1 MSGEESFDTFG
12 SLSRETLYE
21 VVDALMETER
31 DDLATRFLLHM
42 VDRDP
47 SEAPAWCRLG
57 HVYQSRL
64 DVSKAKEAYL
74 HAADADKD
82 SIDGWVGLC
91 LLYLDDG
98 DRRGARRIYNRR
110 LRGNKAFKRRWHAAG
125 MSYDDI
131 AISMEVELAVL
142 CAAAFKPRS
151 IDVLLRLAN
160 ITLHIHEDLPTTR
173 SIYQRV
179 ISKDPESLYA
189 WLGLGDMY
197 MTEYD
202 LDMAR
207 AAFEKATE
215 IAPSDSRPWLKLGIV
230 QHYLDEYD
238 DAEKS
243 YRTALDL
250 TPDDPAIMINLAN
263 TLELMGRTEEADE
276 LRHMSISLILSNGY
290 EQAFRN

>member
-21 VVDALMETER
+21 VVAALIETER
-31 DDLATRFLLHM
+31 DDLAMKFLLHI

-57 HVYQSRL
+57 HVYQSRF

-82 SIDGWVGLC
+82 NIDGWVGLC

-98 DRRGARRIYNRR
+98 DRRGAKRIYDKR

-131 AISMEVELAVL
+131 AVSMQVELAVL
-142 CAAAFKPRS
+142 CAAAFKPRN

-160 ITLHIHEDLPTTR
+160 ITLFIHEDIHTTR

-189 WLGLGDMY
+189 WLGLGVVH
-197 MTEYD
+197 MTAYD

-207 AAFEKATE
+207 TAFEKATE
-215 IAPSDSRPWLKLGIV
+215 IAPSDSRTWLKLGIV

-238 DAEKS
+238 NAEKS

-250 TPDDPAIMINLAN
+250 TPDDPVIMTNLAS
-263 TLELMGRTEEADE
+263 TLELMGRTEEADG
-276 LRHMSISLILSNGY
+276 LRYMSIRLMLANEC
-290 EQAFRN
+290 EQSFRN